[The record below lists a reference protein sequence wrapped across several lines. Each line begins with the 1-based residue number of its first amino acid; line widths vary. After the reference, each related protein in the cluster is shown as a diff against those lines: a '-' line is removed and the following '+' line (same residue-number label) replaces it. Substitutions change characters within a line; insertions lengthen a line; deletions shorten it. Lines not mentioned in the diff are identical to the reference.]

1 MKRQFRKNTD
11 LQLNQIG
18 LCLAEDCLTW
28 EDFRPGI
35 VARAYSAYN
44 EWLDGFV
51 GNPAAGH
58 FDVIGDLS
66 VLSLETDP

>member
-11 LQLNQIG
+11 LPLNQIG
-18 LCLAEDCLTW
+18 LRLAEDCLTW
-28 EDFRPGI
+28 VDSRPGI
-35 VARAYSAYN
+35 VSRAYSAYN
-44 EWLDGFV
+44 EGLDGLV
-51 GNPAAGH
+51 GNPAAGK